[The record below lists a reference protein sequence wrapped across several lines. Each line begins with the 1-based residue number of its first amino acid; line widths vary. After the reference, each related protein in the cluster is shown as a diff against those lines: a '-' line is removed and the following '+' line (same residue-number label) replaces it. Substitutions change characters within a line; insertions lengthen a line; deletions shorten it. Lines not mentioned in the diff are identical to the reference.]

1 MNWKNRGMEKQ
12 SDAMSV
18 QPLWHSLVDLS
29 IIGLDVED
37 GDDAGV
43 TVGAGEED
51 PRLLETAPRVL
62 LRCDGRFRRWS
73 SSLRCTTT
81 RLKHDKTN
89 NVNLKWDPNIICNR

>member
-12 SDAMSV
+12 TDATSV

-43 TVGAGEED
+43 TVEAGKKIRGLWKRRRGYCSAVMDGSVVGA
-51 PRLLETAPRVL
+51 AP
-62 LRCDGRFRRWS
+62 
-73 SSLRCTTT
+73 LRCTTT
-81 RLKHDKTN
+81 RLKHDKTD

>member
-1 MNWKNRGMEKQ
+1 MEKQ
-12 SDAMSV
+12 SDATSV

-43 TVGAGEED
+43 TVGGGEED
-51 PRLLETAPRVL
+51 PRPLETA
-62 LRCDGRFRRWS
+62 LRYCSPVMDGS
-73 SSLRCTTT
+73 VVGAASLRCTVT
-81 RLKHDKTN
+81 RLKQDKTD